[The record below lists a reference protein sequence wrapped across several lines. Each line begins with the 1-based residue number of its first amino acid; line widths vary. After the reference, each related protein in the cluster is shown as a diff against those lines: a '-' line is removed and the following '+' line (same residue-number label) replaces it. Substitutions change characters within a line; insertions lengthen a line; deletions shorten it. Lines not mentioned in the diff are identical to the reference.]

1 MLLHLLQAI
10 DKATAIQMAVSF
22 TRMSGLRL
30 ITNAL
35 EEALVRKVPFEF
47 LTSDY
52 LDVTEPSALRRLMLL
67 HEAGADVRIHA
78 CHNGGAFHTK
88 AYVFIRNDRRALPLS
103 APATCL
109 KAH

>member
-1 MLLHLLQAI
+1 LLLHLLQAI